1 MPKFDIDKI
10 VFDTQRIMELIPH
23 RPPAL
28 LVDKIVAFDGR
39 TIVGVKQ
46 LHDGDSYFNGHFP
59 DEPLLPGVL
68 QMEAIAQVSAVLCV
82 CVQDVPTDYNTYLV
96 RLDESRFRKKVV
108 PGDLM
113 VIACELVE
121 RLPRDLFVLKGKVF
135 VDDELVSETK
145 LVAKVS
151 KNDDA

>member
-1 MPKFDIDKI
+1 MQKIDIDKT
-10 VFDTQRIMELIPH
+10 VFDARRIMELIPH

-28 LVDKIVAFDGR
+28 LIDRIVFFDGH
-39 TIVGVKQ
+39 TIVGVKE

-59 DEPLLPGVL
+59 DEPILPGVL

-96 RLDESRFRKKVV
+96 RLDESRFRKKIL
-108 PGDLM
+108 PGDTM
-113 VIACELVE
+113 IVECELVE
-121 RLPRDLFVLKGKVF
+121 QLPRDLFVLKGKVF
-135 VDDELVSETK
+135 VNDDLMSETK

-151 KNDDA
+151 KK